1 MPSTSHR
8 AQIFSRNVRIKLT
21 PIEVGEIMRAWME
34 NVNVSRL
41 TPELS
46 RKMDERRRP
55 VRAMLAQRNRKA
67 SEAMWNDDY
76 LRAREL
82 LLANGLPDWI
92 LLDNEAARKTAR
104 NRKEMQANAL
114 STSVLKIEA
123 QKYNGTHWSTVK

>member
-1 MPSTSHR
+1 
-8 AQIFSRNVRIKLT
+8 
-21 PIEVGEIMRAWME
+21 MRAWME
-34 NVNVSRL
+34 NVYVSRL
-41 TPELS
+41 TPELF
-46 RKMDERRRP
+46 RKMDERRKP
-55 VRAMLAQRNRKA
+55 VRAMLAQRNRDA

-92 LLDNEAARKTAR
+92 LLDNEARRKTAR

-123 QKYNGTHWSTVK
+123 QKYNGTHWNTVK